1 MLACRRLPRPAAM
14 GWAHGAHRALPW
26 PKLERRHPDVIVLSD
41 ADIGCDGALQSASRR
56 PSSPLYCRSGLTSGA
71 LLSGTRGTRSTY
83 SPSAPRQEVGDL
95 PGPLPIRYKAKGPLA
110 REALCSITLIDPRKA
125 PFASTKRS

>member
-1 MLACRRLPRPAAM
+1 MILYS
-14 GWAHGAHRALPW
+14 GATSMHLTRGNF
-26 PKLERRHPDVIVLSD
+26 HVIVLGN
-41 ADIGCDGALQSASRR
+41 ADISCHRPLQSAGRR

-71 LLSGTRGTRSTY
+71 LLSGTRGTRCTG